1 MNKFMT
7 QLDHVKEA
15 IKQLELAIDINPDK
29 DAEIRRDNREL
40 DGLICILQGMVNYYE
55 NEN

>member
-15 IKQLELAIDINPDK
+15 IKHLELVIDINPDK

-40 DGLICILQGMVNYYE
+40 EGLICILQAMVNYYS
-55 NEN
+55 NE

>member
-15 IKQLELAIDINPDK
+15 IKHLELAIDINPDK

-40 DGLICILQGMVNYYE
+40 EGLICILQAMVNFYE

>member
-1 MNKFMT
+1 MT

-15 IKQLELAIDINPDK
+15 IKHLELAIDINPDK

-40 DGLICILQGMVNYYE
+40 EGLICILQAMVNFYE

>member
-1 MNKFMT
+1 MT

-15 IKQLELAIDINPDK
+15 IKHLELAIDTYPDK
-29 DAEIRRDNREL
+29 NAEIRRDNREL
-40 DGLICILQGMVNYYE
+40 DGLICILQAMVNFYE